1 MKNWLF
7 PLSEKSSEIFTGDM
21 GWNNF
26 LEVQNHGITELAEVI
41 PFDDAEL
48 DNDIRERLQKPLVK
62 LQDYGYGAEREEE
75 YFTMLNEIS
84 DYLTER

>member
-1 MKNWLF
+1 MRKGLEQ
-7 PLSEKSSEIFTGDM
+7 EKDM
-21 GWNNF
+21 D
-26 LEVQNHGITELAEVI
+26 ITELAEVI

-48 DNDIRERLQKPLVK
+48 DNDIREWLQKPPVK

-75 YFTMLNEIS
+75 YFAILNEIS